1 MKNFQA
7 SGIVSVL
14 LLSAFACSDDDSPL
28 PFGAPSTELDAAAD
42 SPTDARPLSS
52 AALGWRN
59 CGQFEDRNLE
69 CAEVTVPLDYDLPE
83 GDEIA
88 ISVRRIAA
96 NPLEPYHGALL
107 YNPGGPGGEGIDDA
121 LSLVQNGLFEMMAP
135 GYDIIGFDP
144 RGVASSGETGCGTE
158 PEDIYPGAT
167 PAAAP
172 ERGFADYIADYQAQG
187 ERCELA
193 WGPLFR
199 ELGSNNV
206 VRDMEEIRKALNQPV
221 LNFLGASYGTR
232 LGALYAHTFPETTG
246 RVVLDGAVHPR
257 ASLVRSMRAK
267 FYQTVDLHELILATC
282 ESGELPTCP
291 PDARLLFDRAV
302 ANANQR
308 GIGAAFA
315 QVWSLNLAYQATI
328 PDLVQVLID
337 EASDPG
343 GEGIFQLLGGGGGG
357 GDGGDVAFN
366 SVSCSDDTFEPPTL
380 AELES
385 LKAEFEAVSPLF
397 AQGYLEGAATCAG
410 WPATPDPVA
419 SPIALDA
426 PPLLVIGGIMDARTP
441 YEWSVAMTEALGNA
455 TLLTSNHYGHVA
467 FGQGSDC
474 VRLAIRAYLAS
485 GSLPATGATCPP

>member
-1 MKNFQA
+1 MCVAAPHRGRPWTSSA

-28 PFGAPSTELDAAAD
+28 PFGPSSTELDAAAD
-42 SPTDARPLSS
+42 SPTDASPLSS
-52 AALGWRN
+52 
-59 CGQFEDRNLE
+59 
-69 CAEVTVPLDYDLPE
+69 E
-83 GDEIA
+83 G
-88 ISVRRIAA
+88 SRTTS
-96 NPLEPYHGALL
+96 P
-107 YNPGGPGGEGIDDA
+107 
-121 LSLVQNGLFEMMAP
+121 
-135 GYDIIGFDP
+135 
-144 RGVASSGETGCGTE
+144 T
-158 PEDIYPGAT
+158 
-167 PAAAP
+167 
-172 ERGFADYIADYQAQG
+172 
-187 ERCELA
+187 
-193 WGPLFR
+193 
-199 ELGSNNV
+199 
-206 VRDMEEIRKALNQPV
+206 
-221 LNFLGASYGTR
+221 TR
-232 LGALYAHTFPETTG
+232 
-246 RVVLDGAVHPR
+246 PR
-257 ASLVRSMRAK
+257 ASAVSSRGGRCFASWGATTSCAIWKRFARRSTSPCSTSWAPL
-267 FYQTVDLHELILATC
+267 T
-282 ESGELPTCP
+282 
-291 PDARLLFDRAV
+291 AR
-302 ANANQR
+302 
-308 GIGAAFA
+308 
-315 QVWSLNLAYQATI
+315 
-328 PDLVQVLID
+328 
-337 EASDPG
+337 ASDPG